1 MRQRRYIVWALLLIV
16 TGVLLF
22 PFSTT
27 SVPAK
32 TVLVISRDS
41 KPVQGAKIRQI
52 WQNYSIETT
61 GHEEDLFTGEDG
73 RVFFPPRTVRASLLQ
88 RAYRPLGNIL
98 TQGVHA
104 SFGVHTDIL
113 YLNGDKEGLAS
124 STTAPR
130 PGEIV
135 FFKS

>member
-1 MRQRRYIVWALLLIV
+1 MRQQRYIRWALLL
-16 TGVLLF
+16 TCLVLVF

-41 KPVQGAKIRQI
+41 KPVQGAKIRQS
-52 WQNYSIETT
+52 WQNYSIEET

-73 RVFFPPRTVRASLLQ
+73 RVFFPPRTVRASLLR
-88 RAYRPLGNIL
+88 RAYGPLLNVL

-104 SFGVHTDIL
+104 SFGVHTYIL
-113 YLNGDKEGLAS
+113 YLNGDTERLSS

-135 FFKS
+135 FFKP